1 VLKILFI
8 ADVIGSPGR
17 DVIQAVLPDLKRR
30 TGANLTIVNA
40 ENSAGGFGVT
50 RDSAADLFKAG
61 ADVITGGN
69 HLWDRREGAAYI
81 VDEPRLVRPA
91 NMPPGTPGQGWAV
104 FKASDG
110 TPVGVVNL
118 LGRVFMKE
126 VDDPFRAADQ
136 AVEALRGKCRAVL
149 VDFHAETSAEKMA
162 LGWHLDGRVSA
173 VIGTHTHVQT
183 ADERVLPRGTAFL
196 GDAGMT
202 GGFDSVIG
210 MDREA
215 ALRRFLTLRPERLT
229 PAPGDLRVNGALI
242 EVDPATGNAVSIT
255 RIQIAHGERGA
266 TAAAAAGSA
275 TAGGPTRLLRGEEPA
290 LAIRLQ
296 ARAEVE
302 RLRQGGIQPTLA
314 LVSVGEDEAS
324 KIYLARKARACSE
337 VGIEVRRIALAGG
350 SELRAV
356 VDRVRQLGADP
367 EVHGILVQL
376 PLDLRRSAGTG
387 PAAAQQVIEAIPP
400 LKDVDGFHPDNVGR
414 LSLGLP
420 CLMPCTPRGIVE
432 LLRHHG
438 VALAGAHAVVLG
450 RSPIVGR
457 PLATLLSQKGMDC
470 TVTLGHSASGP
481 ALQNLAREADILIAA
496 MGRAEAVTA
505 AWVKP
510 GATVVDVGIHRI
522 ADPSQRTGS
531 RLTGD
536 VHAASVMGV
545 AGALT
550 PVPGGVGPMT
560 VAMVVANTA
569 LAAGRQAAGARV

>member
-1 VLKILFI
+1 
-8 ADVIGSPGR
+8 
-17 DVIQAVLPDLKRR
+17 
-30 TGANLTIVNA
+30 
-40 ENSAGGFGVT
+40 
-50 RDSAADLFKAG
+50 
-61 ADVITGGN
+61 
-69 HLWDRREGAAYI
+69 
-81 VDEPRLVRPA
+81 
-91 NMPPGTPGQGWAV
+91 
-104 FKASDG
+104 
-110 TPVGVVNL
+110 
-118 LGRVFMKE
+118 
-126 VDDPFRAADQ
+126 
-136 AVEALRGKCRAVL
+136 
-149 VDFHAETSAEKMA
+149 
-162 LGWHLDGRVSA
+162 
-173 VIGTHTHVQT
+173 
-183 ADERVLPRGTAFL
+183 
-196 GDAGMT
+196 MT